1 MYNDRIVNL
10 ENEVKPT
17 PDRLQQ
23 QLALTAGALAFG
35 TLSPKTTHVLV
46 SVDTA
51 NVRVTFDGST
61 PDANTGHLLTAP
73 YIGMWSAARA
83 KAAKFIKTGSNAVAV
98 GTEFYLG

>member
-17 PDRLQQ
+17 PSRLQQ
-23 QLALTAGALAFG
+23 QLALTSGAMAF
-35 TLSPKTTHVLV
+35 TAFDAKTTHVLV

-73 YIGMWSAARA
+73 YIGMWSKARA
-83 KAAKFIKTGSNAVAV
+83 QAAKFIKTGSNAVAV
-98 GTEFYLG
+98 GSEMYQG